1 MLWTLHRAASANRL
15 RSFSQIEDCAFF
27 NHSVRIGTFY
37 RCQKSREVMIPEGKI
52 VIKLHLLFI
61 NTVTVNNNPDP
72 SAVYL
77 GIPRPD
83 FNDVSQRNF
92 TGGVVF
98 NFI

>member
-1 MLWTLHRAASANRL
+1 
-15 RSFSQIEDCAFF
+15 
-27 NHSVRIGTFY
+27 
-37 RCQKSREVMIPEGKI
+37 MIPEGKI

-61 NTVTVNNNPDP
+61 NTVAVNNNPDP
-72 SAVYL
+72 SAIYL

-83 FNDVSQRNF
+83 FNDISQRNL